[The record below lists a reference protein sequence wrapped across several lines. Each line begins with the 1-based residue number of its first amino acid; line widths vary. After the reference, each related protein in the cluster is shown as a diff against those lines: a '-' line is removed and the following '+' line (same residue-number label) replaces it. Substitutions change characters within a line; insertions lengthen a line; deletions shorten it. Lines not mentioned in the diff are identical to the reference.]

1 MRDDY
6 VRLRETFVDQAMAP
20 VKRLEAS
27 QIETLGGR
35 TFGTRLRMQPLDE
48 PGNWTEIAYDVAKF
62 DVPIDDGMFTV
73 FALQS
78 GRSQ

>member
-1 MRDDY
+1 MQP
-6 VRLRETFVDQAMAP
+6 L
-20 VKRLEAS
+20 KRLESLEINA
-27 QIETLGGR
+27 LGGR
-35 TFGTRLRMQPLDE
+35 TFATRMRMSPLDK
-48 PGNWTEIAYDVAKF
+48 PGEWTEIAYTQAKF